1 MLITV
6 YSLPRSICVKCR
18 AVEISLRRKGIEA
31 VKVMVDQD
39 PEALAF
45 IKSLGYTEAPVIV
58 VTDGEEILDHWSGF
72 SEEKLNALREMVA
85 A

>member
-6 YSLPRSICVKCR
+6 YSLPASICIKCR
-18 AVEISLRRKGIEA
+18 AVEISMRRKGIDA
-31 VKVMVDQD
+31 KKVMVDED
-39 PEALAF
+39 AEALEF

-58 VTDGEEILDHWSGF
+58 VTEGDEVIDHWSGY
-72 SEEKLNALREMVA
+72 SEERMLGLRDMVA